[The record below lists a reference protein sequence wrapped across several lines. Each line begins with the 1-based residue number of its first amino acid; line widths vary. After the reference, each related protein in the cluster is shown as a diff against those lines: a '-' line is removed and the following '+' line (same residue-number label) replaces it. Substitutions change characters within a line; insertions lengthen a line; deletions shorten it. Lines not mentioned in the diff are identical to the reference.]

1 MARVISA
8 EVFRRV
14 FIGVNGLGSR
24 QFGSGPWS
32 LLGRILT
39 ISSDYQ
45 LPTRLAR
52 VRGRTSSHPNAATMT
67 SIESNGPL
75 IAGITWFLCFF
86 CGAFL
91 ALRVYAKLSRGQKL
105 WWDDYIFLFSWTCLF
120 VESIITQ
127 MGVNLGFGRHYYD
140 IIPQANLLTIAMY
153 TSVGASISCFASTG
167 SKVGFGVTLLRLTT
181 GWFRIFVWFAVV
193 TLAVVMLPSA
203 TLTWLKCT
211 PVQKNFNRQ
220 MPGTCWDESVTLNY
234 GIFNAA
240 WCAFMDFVLAIIPWK
255 LIWGMRLR
263 KHEKLGVCF
272 AMSLGWLAG
281 VCAIIKGIYLVQ
293 LEQGD
298 FFFNGKDVTIWTAVE
313 TATAIIGSSIPVLR
327 VFIKEKASTL
337 GYDNKVNHD
346 DSNENSNNVE
356 LNTYRSVITST
367 TRKGTLSTTEETDLD
382 GARNLPRSGSCLLV
396 DIPDFKLEGI
406 VRARSVDEESQGG
419 SDDDQKFSNHDRV
432 DHNVH
437 SQEQI
442 RDEREFYG
450 RAL

>member
-1 MARVISA
+1 MA
-8 EVFRRV
+8 
-14 FIGVNGLGSR
+14 
-24 QFGSGPWS
+24 P
-32 LLGRILT
+32 
-39 ISSDYQ
+39 
-45 LPTRLAR
+45 
-52 VRGRTSSHPNAATMT
+52 
-67 SIESNGPL
+67 IESNGPL

-140 IIPQANLLTIAMY
+140 ITPQTNLLTIAMY

-181 GWFRIFVWFAVV
+181 GWFRVFVWFAVV
-193 TLAVVMLPSA
+193 TLTVVMLPSA

-211 PVQKNFNRQ
+211 PVQKSFNRQ
-220 MPGTCWDESVTLNY
+220 MEGTCWDESVTLNY

-240 WCAFMDFVLAIIPWK
+240 WCAFMDFALAIIPWK

-263 KHEKLGVCF
+263 KYEKLGVCF

-298 FFFNGKDVTIWTAVE
+298 FFCELISCQ
-313 TATAIIGSSIPVLR
+313 TATAIVGSSIPVLR

-337 GYDNKVNHD
+337 GYDNKANHD
-346 DSNENSNNVE
+346 NSNEDSNNIE
-356 LNTYRSVITST
+356 LNTYRSVVTST
-367 TRKGTLSTTEETDLD
+367 TGKITLMTADETNLD
-382 GARNLPRSGSCLLV
+382 CTRNLTRSGSCLLV

-419 SDDDQKFSNHDRV
+419 SDDDQVYINDDRI
-432 DHNVH
+432 NANSH